1 MYHHVSPFHGR
12 LNVGLQMPDASH
24 PPPNPK
30 TSPPQNGSPSHRH
43 GLVLQG
49 GEGLGPVF
57 QGAVRAT
64 GGGLPTLPRR
74 AKGTGGAGPMAG
86 GPGANES

>member
-1 MYHHVSPFHGR
+1 MLPIPSKSQPQILLSKR
-12 LNVGLQMPDASH
+12 LAVA
-24 PPPNPK
+24 
-30 TSPPQNGSPSHRH
+30 H

-49 GEGLGPVF
+49 GAGLGPVF
-57 QGAVRAT
+57 QGAVRAV